1 MLHITSSYRE
11 RERERERERDKKTR
25 MASAQIMHE
34 AILSDPVV
42 FRENIAKEFLKLMSK
57 SGNGDNGDNSKNEN
71 IGYNLEKSVLNYT
84 IHEAGLRQIIKKW
97 KNAAFCDIYLSRL
110 RSMMANILTN
120 TELREQIWAGNITPE
135 EMSKISHQEMKPE
148 RWRILIERKSK
159 IDKSRFDN
167 MLQASTD
174 MFTCKKCK
182 SKKCTYYELQTR
194 SADEPATIFVTCL
207 DCGKNWKNS

>member
-1 MLHITSSYRE
+1 
-11 RERERERERDKKTR
+11 
-25 MASAQIMHE
+25 MASAYIMHE
-34 AILSDPVV
+34 AIQVDPSV
-42 FRENIAKEFLKLMSK
+42 FRENIAREFLKLLNVQDVS
-57 SGNGDNGDNSKNEN
+57 NGDSGDSSKHKN

-97 KNAAFCDIYLSRL
+97 KNAAFCDIYVSRL
-110 RSMMANILTN
+110 RSMMTNISKHK
-120 TELREQIWAGNITPE
+120 ELREQILTDGITPE
-135 EMSKISHQEMKPE
+135 ELSKISHQEMNPE
-148 RWRILIERKSK
+148 RWRILIEQKSK
-159 IDKSRFDN
+159 KDQSRFEN
-167 MLQASTD
+167 LLQASTD